1 MFEELEKAFKTAR
14 GHVEL
19 FHQTVREYSAIA
31 LAYSEMALD
40 AFRRGWNS
48 IRVKFWSIGYKKRL
62 ILQFGALL
70 FIVLSGLF
78 LWTSLF
84 ANLSDL
90 RISQKQ
96 KGNAS
101 TPWDKWVKDNDL
113 QSIGDIWDGCDAHK
127 PREMIGKVVIYYD
140 EKQRRVIATAVANF
154 TAKFSLNGGAVHVI
168 AEYLGRELYNVKH
181 KVCKMGAETFSCPIE
196 KGKKMHVNEKV
207 KLPQYIPRGEYYAT
221 AKLMN
226 ENEECLGMTE
236 SNIIL

>member
-1 MFEELEKAFKTAR
+1 
-14 GHVEL
+14 
-19 FHQTVREYSAIA
+19 
-31 LAYSEMALD
+31 MALD

-48 IRVKFWSIGYKKRL
+48 VRVKFWSIGYKKRL

-70 FIVLSGLF
+70 FIVLSGLC

-113 QSIGDIWDGCDAHK
+113 QSIGDIWDGC
-127 PREMIGKVVIYYD
+127 E
-140 EKQRRVIATAVANF
+140 
-154 TAKFSLNGGAVHVI
+154 FSLNGGAVHVI

>member
-1 MFEELEKAFKTAR
+1 MFQELEKAFKTAR
-14 GHVEL
+14 GHVKP
-19 FHQTVREYSAIA
+19 FHQTVREFSAIA
-31 LAYSEMALD
+31 LASSEMALD

-48 IRVKFWSIGYKKRL
+48 ARVKFWSIGYKKRL

>member
-1 MFEELEKAFKTAR
+1 MQLSCSKVILGPFSWNC
-14 GHVEL
+14 HVEL
-19 FHQTVREYSAIA
+19 FHQTVRELSAVA
-31 LAYSEMALD
+31 LASSEMALD

-48 IRVKFWSIGYKKRL
+48 VRVKFWSIGYKKRL

-90 RISQKQ
+90 RISQKH

-113 QSIGDIWDGCDAHK
+113 QSIGDIWDGC
-127 PREMIGKVVIYYD
+127 E
-140 EKQRRVIATAVANF
+140 
-154 TAKFSLNGGAVHVI
+154 FSLNGGAVHVI

>member
-1 MFEELEKAFKTAR
+1 MQLSCSKVILGPFSWNC
-14 GHVEL
+14 HVEL

-113 QSIGDIWDGCDAHK
+113 QSIGDIWDGC
-127 PREMIGKVVIYYD
+127 E
-140 EKQRRVIATAVANF
+140 
-154 TAKFSLNGGAVHVI
+154 FSLNGGAVHVI